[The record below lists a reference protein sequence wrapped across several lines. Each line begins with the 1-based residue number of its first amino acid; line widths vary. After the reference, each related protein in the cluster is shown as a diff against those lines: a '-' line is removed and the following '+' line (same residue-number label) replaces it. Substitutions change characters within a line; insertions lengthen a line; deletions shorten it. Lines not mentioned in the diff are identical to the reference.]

1 MENKIAI
8 EPIENA
14 LVFLG
19 SSLQAKYVQRYA
31 MALGAKMVVVETEYV
46 DEDYLLDFQ
55 NFYSRSF
62 GPKKCTTGR
71 AHFFSNVTN
80 VQELENNLFDP
91 SSTKKLNDNYI

>member
-46 DEDYLLDFQ
+46 DEDYLLDFK
-55 NFYSRSF
+55 NFYS
-62 GPKKCTTGR
+62 GPVAKLSAPELL
-71 AHFFSNVTN
+71 AHSQLNQVEQRELDANLVFSAVRRTA
-80 VQELENNLFDP
+80 F
-91 SSTKKLNDNYI
+91 

>member
-46 DEDYLLDFQ
+46 DEDYLLILKIFIQ
-55 NFYSRSF
+55 EVSGRRNVLQGGHTSSQMSRTF
-62 GPKKCTTGR
+62 KNWRTT
-71 AHFFSNVTN
+71 
-80 VQELENNLFDP
+80 
-91 SSTKKLNDNYI
+91 SSIPHRQKN